1 MIYMTILPSLEV
13 AVIVIKKYT
22 LLFLFLLEK
31 PSPKFEY
38 KLIPQIKNSML
49 EIWQFVKDQMV
60 LVLEILFLS
69 HLVEIMMSE
78 YLE

>member
-1 MIYMTILPSLEV
+1 MIYMTIPSLEV

-22 LLFLFLLEK
+22 LSFLFLLEK

-38 KLIPQIKNSML
+38 KLIPQLKTSML